1 MNLLASSKYTNKYIQ
16 EAMNDVIATNTVD
29 LNAQS
34 VPREN
39 NYSLSL
45 SRYVSLGNTK
55 RNRKVV
61 NSIAIEAFNNNFLQ
75 EMNL

>member
-1 MNLLASSKYTNKYIQ
+1 
-16 EAMNDVIATNTVD
+16 MNDVIATNTVN

-45 SRYVSLGNTK
+45 SLYVSLGNTK

>member
-1 MNLLASSKYTNKYIQ
+1 MNY
-16 EAMNDVIATNTVD
+16 VIATNTVN

-45 SRYVSLGNTK
+45 SLSLYVSLGNTK

>member
-1 MNLLASSKYTNKYIQ
+1 MNY
-16 EAMNDVIATNTVD
+16 VIATNTVN

-45 SRYVSLGNTK
+45 SMSLL
-55 RNRKVV
+55 
-61 NSIAIEAFNNNFLQ
+61 AILNETGKL
-75 EMNL
+75 LIV

>member
-1 MNLLASSKYTNKYIQ
+1 
-16 EAMNDVIATNTVD
+16 MNDVIATNTVN

-45 SRYVSLGNTK
+45 YVSLGNTK

-61 NSIAIEAFNNNFLQ
+61 NSIAIEAFNNNFIQ
-75 EMNL
+75 EMNLRTK

>member
-1 MNLLASSKYTNKYIQ
+1 
-16 EAMNDVIATNTVD
+16 MNDVIATNTVN

-45 SRYVSLGNTK
+45 SLSLYVSLGNTK

-61 NSIAIEAFNNNFLQ
+61 NSIAIEAFNNNFIQ
-75 EMNL
+75 EKNLRTK

>member
-16 EAMNDVIATNTVD
+16 EAMNYVIATNTVN

-45 SRYVSLGNTK
+45 YVSLGNTK

>member
-1 MNLLASSKYTNKYIQ
+1 
-16 EAMNDVIATNTVD
+16 MNDVIATNTVD

-45 SRYVSLGNTK
+45 SLSL
-55 RNRKVV
+55 
-61 NSIAIEAFNNNFLQ
+61 SLSMSLLAILNETGKL
-75 EMNL
+75 LIV

>member
-1 MNLLASSKYTNKYIQ
+1 MRNQYQ
-16 EAMNDVIATNTVD
+16 ERIIT
-29 LNAQS
+29 L
-34 VPREN
+34 
-39 NYSLSL
+39 SLSL
-45 SRYVSLGNTK
+45 SVSLGNTK

>member
-1 MNLLASSKYTNKYIQ
+1 
-16 EAMNDVIATNTVD
+16 MNDVIATDTVN

-45 SRYVSLGNTK
+45 SLSLSLYVSLGNTK

-61 NSIAIEAFNNNFLQ
+61 NSIAIEAFNNNFIQ
-75 EMNL
+75 EKNLRTK

>member
-1 MNLLASSKYTNKYIQ
+1 MNY
-16 EAMNDVIATNTVD
+16 VIATDTVN

-45 SRYVSLGNTK
+45 SLYVSLGNTK

>member
-1 MNLLASSKYTNKYIQ
+1 
-16 EAMNDVIATNTVD
+16 MNDVIATNTVD

-45 SRYVSLGNTK
+45 SLSL
-55 RNRKVV
+55 
-61 NSIAIEAFNNNFLQ
+61 SMSLLAILNETGKL
-75 EMNL
+75 LIV

>member
-1 MNLLASSKYTNKYIQ
+1 
-16 EAMNDVIATNTVD
+16 MNDVIATNTVD

-45 SRYVSLGNTK
+45 SLSMSLL
-55 RNRKVV
+55 
-61 NSIAIEAFNNNFLQ
+61 AILNETGKL
-75 EMNL
+75 LIV